1 MSMKVG
7 SIAAVESYDIRR
19 LRRVNLQVGPTGIGD
34 ASSPCSVAVV
44 IDVETTGLVQSTDK
58 VIELAVRRFK
68 YDDAGYITQIG
79 ERRSWRE
86 DPGFPL
92 PVEITR
98 LTGITDDDVAGQQI
112 DDEAA
117 TDILVSADLIIAHHA
132 QFDRPMVERRLSD
145 LPQLA
150 WSCSCHEID
159 WRESGFEGRSL
170 GWLCAQA
177 GYFFDAHNAESDI
190 DAVIQLLQH
199 SNSDGYPFM
208 AELAENAASDSYLI
222 EALGSAF
229 ETKDALRLRGY
240 RWDPSSRAWWNEVL
254 ERDYITEQAWLA
266 QEIYKAGRGATAM
279 GPRITRRTAL
289 ERYT

>member
-1 MSMKVG
+1 MPHAIG
-7 SIAAVESYDIRR
+7 NIAAVDSYDIRK
-19 LRRVNLQVGPTGIGD
+19 LRRVNVQVGPTGIGAPD
-34 ASSPCSVAVV
+34 ASNRVAAV
-44 IDVETTGLVQSTDK
+44 IDVETTGLDQSSDK

-92 PVEITR
+92 PLEITR
-98 LTGITDDDVAGQQI
+98 LTGITDDDVAGRHI
-112 DDEAA
+112 DELAA
-117 TDILVSADLIIAHHA
+117 IDILASADLVIAHNA
-132 QFDRPMVERRLSD
+132 QFDRPMVERRLND

-150 WSCSCHEID
+150 WACSCHEIN
-159 WRESGFEGRSL
+159 WREAGFEGRSL

-199 SNSDGYPFM
+199 SNSEGYPFM

-222 EALGSAF
+222 EAIGSAF
-229 ETKDALRLRGY
+229 ETKEALRLRGY
-240 RWDPSSRAWWNEVL
+240 RWDPASRAWWIEVHD
-254 ERDYITEQAWLA
+254 RDYIVEQAWLA
-266 QEIYKAGRGATAM
+266 QEVYGACRGATSM
-279 GPRITRRTAL
+279 GPRITRRTAI

>member
-1 MSMKVG
+1 MSNTNG
-7 SIAAVESYDIRR
+7 NISAVDSYDIRK
-19 LRRVNLQVGPTGIGD
+19 LRRVRVRVGPTGIGVLD
-34 ASSPCSVAVV
+34 ASNRVGAV
-44 IDVETTGLVQSTDK
+44 IDVETTGLDQTSDK

-68 YDDAGYITQIG
+68 YDDAGYMTQIG

-92 PVEITR
+92 PLEITR
-98 LTGITDDDVAGQQI
+98 LTGITDDDVAGRHI
-112 DDEAA
+112 DELAA
-117 TDILVSADLIIAHHA
+117 INILASADLVIAHNA
-132 QFDRPMVERRLSD
+132 QFDRPMVERRLSN

-150 WSCSCHEID
+150 WACSCHEIN
-159 WRESGFEGRSL
+159 WREAGFEGRSL

-199 SNSDGYPFM
+199 SNAEGHPFM

-222 EALGSAF
+222 EAIGSAF
-229 ETKDALRLRGY
+229 ETKEALRLRGY
-240 RWDPSSRAWWNEVL
+240 RWDSASRAWWIEVL
-254 ERDYITEQAWLA
+254 DRDWIVEQAWLA
-266 QEIYKAGRGATAM
+266 QEVYGAGRGATSM
-279 GPRITRRTAL
+279 GPRITRRTAI